1 MTRSIFP
8 REMPCKQTQTTIRN
22 ASCLQTH
29 ACNRDLA
36 TLGCHRRDLGNLK
49 GQEHTRT
56 QAQQDARS
64 LKQNAH
70 SVLSPAHAHLPLS
83 RVTHALHNICPI
95 RAKMEKDAR
104 AQTKWNTR
112 KHEGKLW
119 TCMARE
125 AVHTLSTCCKAGL
138 NDKTAWPSVASPRRQ
153 GEANLL
159 NQSSHA
165 PRSTCHRQIHDMT
178 KAMSVTEQA

>member
-1 MTRSIFP
+1 MFLNSIWKSMTRSIFP
-8 REMPCKQTQTTIRN
+8 REMPCKRTQTTIRN

-70 SVLSPAHAHLPLS
+70 SVPSSAHACLPLS

-112 KHEGKLW
+112 KHKGKLW

-125 AVHTLSTCCKAGL
+125 AVHTSPHAAKLAFIVKPRGR
-138 NDKTAWPSVASPRRQ
+138 AS
-153 GEANLL
+153 
-159 NQSSHA
+159 
-165 PRSTCHRQIHDMT
+165 
-178 KAMSVTEQA
+178 